1 MLVLVTVTPE
11 FEAERRPLFDELAE
25 PLTNFVMEAGMVG
38 VRVISGL
45 ALVKSMAVS
54 ATLLSDKSSA
64 LLKSEAATLDLVVLV
79 LEILACERATP
90 PLESCR
96 LSKSAANSRLTAASS
111 LGAEAI
117 AEVAEVIDE
126 EEEACCCLLWSTTP
140 TLLLMFLLNRS
151 KASIC

>member
-11 FEAERRPLFDELAE
+11 FEAERRPLFDELAV

-79 LEILACERATP
+79 LLEILACERATP

-117 AEVAEVIDE
+117 AEVIDE
-126 EEEACCCLLWSTTP
+126 DEEEACCCLLWSTTP

>member
-1 MLVLVTVTPE
+1 MGALTLVLVTVTPE
-11 FEAERRPLFDELAE
+11 FEAAERPLFDTVV
-25 PLTNFVMEAGMVG
+25 PLTSFVMEAGMVG

-64 LLKSEAATLDLVVLV
+64 LLKSEAVVDATLDLL
-79 LEILACERATP
+79 LEIVLLACDERAMP

-111 LGAEAI
+111 LGVEAI
-117 AEVAEVIDE
+117 ADADEVAEVNE
-126 EEEACCCLLWSTTP
+126 EEECCLL
-140 TLLLMFLLNRS
+140 
-151 KASIC
+151 

>member
-1 MLVLVTVTPE
+1 MGALTLVLVTVTPE
-11 FEAERRPLFDELAE
+11 FERPLFDTAV
-25 PLTNFVMEAGMVG
+25 PLTSFVMEAGMVG

-64 LLKSEAATLDLVVLV
+64 LLKSEAVVDATLDLL
-79 LEILACERATP
+79 LEIVLLACDERAMP

-111 LGAEAI
+111 LGVEAI
-117 AEVAEVIDE
+117 ADADEVAVVNE
-126 EEEACCCLLWSTTP
+126 EEECCLL
-140 TLLLMFLLNRS
+140 
-151 KASIC
+151 

>member
-1 MLVLVTVTPE
+1 MGALTLVLVTVTPE
-11 FEAERRPLFDELAE
+11 FERPLFDTAV
-25 PLTNFVMEAGMVG
+25 PLTSFVMEAGMVG

-64 LLKSEAATLDLVVLV
+64 LLKSEAVVDATLDLL
-79 LEILACERATP
+79 LEIVLQACDERAIP

-111 LGAEAI
+111 LGVEAI
-117 AEVAEVIDE
+117 ADADEVAEVNE
-126 EEEACCCLLWSTTP
+126 EEECCLL
-140 TLLLMFLLNRS
+140 
-151 KASIC
+151 

>member
-117 AEVAEVIDE
+117 AEVIDE
-126 EEEACCCLLWSTTP
+126 DEEEACCCLLWSTTP

>member
-1 MLVLVTVTPE
+1 MGALTLVLVTVTPE
-11 FEAERRPLFDELAE
+11 FEAAERPLFDTAV
-25 PLTNFVMEAGMVG
+25 PLTSFVMEAGMVG

-64 LLKSEAATLDLVVLV
+64 LLKSEAVVDATLDLL
-79 LEILACERATP
+79 LEIVLLACDERAMP

-111 LGAEAI
+111 LGVEAI
-117 AEVAEVIDE
+117 ADADEVAEVNE
-126 EEEACCCLLWSTTP
+126 EEECCLL
-140 TLLLMFLLNRS
+140 
-151 KASIC
+151 

>member
-1 MLVLVTVTPE
+1 MVALTLVLVTVTPE
-11 FEAERRPLFDELAE
+11 FEAAERPLFDTPV
-25 PLTNFVMEAGMVG
+25 PLTSFVMEAGMVG

-64 LLKSEAATLDLVVLV
+64 LLKSEAVVDATLDLL
-79 LEILACERATP
+79 LEIVLLACDERAMP

-111 LGAEAI
+111 LGVEAI
-117 AEVAEVIDE
+117 ADADEVAEVNE
-126 EEEACCCLLWSTTP
+126 EEECCLL
-140 TLLLMFLLNRS
+140 
-151 KASIC
+151 

>member
-1 MLVLVTVTPE
+1 MGALTLVLVTVTPE
-11 FEAERRPLFDELAE
+11 FERPLFDTAV
-25 PLTNFVMEAGMVG
+25 PLTSFVMEAGMVG

-117 AEVAEVIDE
+117 AEVIDE
-126 EEEACCCLLWSTTP
+126 DEEEACCCLLWSTTP

>member
-11 FEAERRPLFDELAE
+11 FEAAERPLFDKELAPAV

-64 LLKSEAATLDLVVLV
+64 LLKSEAATLDLVL
-79 LEILACERATP
+79 LEILLACERATP

-111 LGAEAI
+111 LGVEAM
-117 AEVAEVIDE
+117 AEVTD
-126 EEEACCCLLWSTTP
+126 EEEACWCCLL
-140 TLLLMFLLNRS
+140 
-151 KASIC
+151 

>member
-1 MLVLVTVTPE
+1 MGALTLVLVTVTPE
-11 FEAERRPLFDELAE
+11 FERPLFDTAV
-25 PLTNFVMEAGMVG
+25 PLTSFVMEAGMVG

-64 LLKSEAATLDLVVLV
+64 LLKSEAVVDATLDLL
-79 LEILACERATP
+79 LEIVLLACDERAMP

-111 LGAEAI
+111 LGVEAI
-117 AEVAEVIDE
+117 ADADEVAEVNE
-126 EEEACCCLLWSTTP
+126 EEECCLL
-140 TLLLMFLLNRS
+140 
-151 KASIC
+151 

>member
-64 LLKSEAATLDLVVLV
+64 LLKSEAAATLDLVVLV
-79 LEILACERATP
+79 LLEILACERATP

-117 AEVAEVIDE
+117 AEVIDE
-126 EEEACCCLLWSTTP
+126 DEEEACCCLLWSTTP

>member
-11 FEAERRPLFDELAE
+11 FEPAERPLFDRELDPAV
-25 PLTNFVMEAGMVG
+25 PLTNFVIEAGMVG

-45 ALVKSMAVS
+45 ALVKSIAVS

-64 LLKSEAATLDLVVLV
+64 LLKSEDTVATLDLVL
-79 LEILACERATP
+79 LEILLATCERATP

-111 LGAEAI
+111 LEVALEAI
-117 AEVAEVIDE
+117 AEVTDDE
-126 EEEACCCLLWSTTP
+126 ECCLL
-140 TLLLMFLLNRS
+140 
-151 KASIC
+151 

>member
-1 MLVLVTVTPE
+1 MGALTLVLVTVTPE
-11 FEAERRPLFDELAE
+11 FEAAERPLFDTAV
-25 PLTNFVMEAGMVG
+25 PLTSFVMEAGMVG

-64 LLKSEAATLDLVVLV
+64 LLKSEAVVDATLDLFVVV
-79 LEILACERATP
+79 ILEIVLLACDERAMP

-111 LGAEAI
+111 LGVEAI
-117 AEVAEVIDE
+117 ADADEVAEVNE
-126 EEEACCCLLWSTTP
+126 EEECCLL
-140 TLLLMFLLNRS
+140 
-151 KASIC
+151 